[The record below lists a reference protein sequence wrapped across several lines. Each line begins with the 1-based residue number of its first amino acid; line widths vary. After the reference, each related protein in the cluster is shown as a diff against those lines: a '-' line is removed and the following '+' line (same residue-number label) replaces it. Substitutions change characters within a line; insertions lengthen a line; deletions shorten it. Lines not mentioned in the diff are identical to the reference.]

1 MSIFSLLF
9 SWDKYLYMLD
19 FAHLMGMPVVTP
31 LMIMIAALGIF
42 NFFGMMI
49 MIMMF
54 VPMVMSTL
62 FMSMIVRMC
71 IILLFHIGSII
82 VMVMMFVPMV
92 MSALLMSVIMC
103 MSVVVIIV
111 LELRYFRF
119 EIIDV

>member
-1 MSIFSLLF
+1 
-9 SWDKYLYMLD
+9 
-19 FAHLMGMPVVTP
+19 MGMPVVTP

-49 MIMMF
+49 MI
-54 VPMVMSTL
+54 
-62 FMSMIVRMC
+62 
-71 IILLFHIGSII
+71 
-82 VMVMMFVPMV
+82 MMFVPMV